1 MILTMFLAARHILGP
16 VAGMGLLVVKESSN
30 AELLCCCPV
39 PAGPVARAGSLVAED
54 AIEPVAV
61 LSALWRIHFRPPL
74 AVDVVGVVALADQ
87 TKASI
92 SSVDKT
98 IGTAL
103 KETLALVA
111 VIVEITCRLV
121 AD

>member
-1 MILTMFLAARHILGP
+1 MAAARGGSQSLHVKSLLRDRSACNRGKEGIILT
-16 VAGMGLLVVKESSN
+16 
-30 AELLCCCPV
+30 
-39 PAGPVARAGSLVAED
+39 
-54 AIEPVAV
+54 
-61 LSALWRIHFRPPL
+61 HFRPPL

>member
-1 MILTMFLAARHILGP
+1 MRQQPAGAVKVYTSKVYCWIGLHAIEKKEGMILT
-16 VAGMGLLVVKESSN
+16 
-30 AELLCCCPV
+30 
-39 PAGPVARAGSLVAED
+39 
-54 AIEPVAV
+54 
-61 LSALWRIHFRPPL
+61 HFRPPL